1 MHKISERTTNSTGPE
16 TTGRTLHWAGQ
27 YDLMT
32 SLMGFGANSANSRN
46 VVEMAGIQPGDT
58 VLDVGCGSGNLTLAA
73 KRAAGETGTVV
84 GIDASPEMIAAARKK
99 AGRARSETRFEVGL
113 IEKIPFPD
121 STFDAVINRLMV
133 HHLPDDLKRRA
144 FVEVLRVL
152 KPGGLL
158 FIADFNRPRNPILA
172 HLSMVMVG
180 HGMAQT
186 NTWALPAMLT
196 EAGFVDVNSGKTNSA
211 FLAFVSGRKPTA

>member
-1 MHKISERTTNSTGPE
+1 MHKISERTTASTGPE

-32 SLMGFGANSANSRN
+32 SLMGFGVNSANSRM
-46 VVEMAGIQPGDT
+46 VVEMAGIKPGDA
-58 VLDVGCGSGNLTLAA
+58 VLDVGCGTGNLTLTA
-73 KRAAGETGTVV
+73 KKTAGENGTVV

-99 AGRARSETRFEVGL
+99 ATRAGSATRFEVGL
-113 IEKIPFPD
+113 IEQIPFPD
-121 STFDAVINRLMV
+121 STFDSVINRLMV
-133 HHLPDDLKRRA
+133 HHLPDDLKQKA

-152 KPGGLL
+152 KPGGLF
-158 FIADFNRPRNPILA
+158 FIADFNRPKNPILA

-196 EAGFVDVNSGKTNSA
+196 EAGFVDVQSGKTYSA
-211 FLAFVSGRKPTA
+211 FLAFVSGRKPSA